1 MKKYALASMAGVV
14 SALLNFMLFVFAYNK
29 VATPFLHEEQ
39 RMENADFIMS
49 YVGGGYLVVSVV
61 STVAIFLLCNRR
73 ITNAKPDAEKR
84 IV

>member
-1 MKKYALASMAGVV
+1 MKKYALASMVGIA
-14 SALLNFMLFVFAYNK
+14 SFLSNFLLFVFAYNRI
-29 VATPFLHEEQ
+29 ATPFLHEER

-49 YVGGGYLVVSVV
+49 YVVGGYLVVSVV
-61 STVAIFLLCNRR
+61 STVAIFLLYNRR